1 MFIGNKYDANDAND
15 ANVDTDSDPLV
26 ARKSR
31 KSPGSVG
38 RDISGIL
45 ADERRRDAGLRRIG
59 VGQPG
64 RASDRSV
71 LEHLQASSPE
81 QKWRQKCFRKRKL
94 WFEWILKKSARHQ
107 KTKNETRWSET
118 LKDSFLRLIKTTG
131 SFEAELSDQISS
143 KQRKL
148 FFQYNV
154 ASRQAWYQTQ

>member
-1 MFIGNKYDANDAND
+1 MSIGNKYDAND

-81 QKWRQKCFRKRKL
+81 QKWRQKCFRKTKTLIRMDFEKL
-94 WFEWILKKSARHQ
+94 GETPKK
-107 KTKNETRWSET
+107 KTTKNE
-118 LKDSFLRLIKTTG
+118 LI
-131 SFEAELSDQISS
+131 
-143 KQRKL
+143 
-148 FFQYNV
+148 
-154 ASRQAWYQTQ
+154 